1 MVVVSHDRHLLRS
14 TTDDLYLVHGG
25 KVEQFDGDLEDYQQW
40 LVDIQRQESQQEAPS
55 KDGVNSAQSRK
66 DQKRRE
72 ADFRNQTQP
81 LRKQITKLES
91 QMEKLTKELTAIEEK
106 LADSA
111 LYDISRK
118 AELTECLQ
126 QQIKVKGALDDTEMT
141 WLDAQ
146 EQLEALAK
154 GFDLES

>member
-14 TTDDLYLVHGG
+14 TTDDLYLVHAG
-25 KVEQFDGDLEDYQQW
+25 KVEQFDGDLDDYQQW
-40 LVDIQRQESQQEAPS
+40 LVDIQRQETQQDAPE
-55 KDGVNSAQSRK
+55 KDAGVNSAQSRK

-81 LRKQITKLES
+81 LRKQITTWEK
-91 QMEKLTKELTAIEEK
+91 QMEKLGAALAAVEEK

-111 LYDISRK
+111 IYDISRK
-118 AELTECLQ
+118 ADLTACLQ
-126 QQIKVKGALDDTEMT
+126 QQIKVKGELEEVEMH

-146 EQLEALAK
+146 EQLEQLAQE
-154 GFDLES
+154 FNA